1 MSCTVA
7 LAIPNSPAFQSPR
20 LPSIFCK
27 PSPSPSIIHGPQP
40 PVPSSSLS
48 LPPSS
53 LSSFSPGLSSPKSP
67 LSPRVNK
74 TKLESKTDK
83 LLKRKRP
90 RILDIPVAGVLGK
103 RGRRGGILEDWY
115 SVFVDV
121 NGYSKQALFG
131 VFDGHG
137 GPKTAEFTA
146 KNLNK
151 NIMDEVSSR
160 CQEGTKTST
169 VDVDDAALWIGLG
182 RK

>member
-7 LAIPNSPAFQSPR
+7 WAIPNSPAFQSPR

-27 PSPSPSIIHGPQP
+27 PSQSPSIIHGPQSP
-40 PVPSSSLS
+40 APSSSLS

-67 LSPRVNK
+67 LSLRVNK

-90 RILDIPVAGVLGK
+90 GMLDIPVAGVLGFGLETPKGKKEKLEVVEVEGDGYFVCSK
-103 RGRRGGILEDWY
+103 RGRRGGILEDRY

-121 NGYSKQALFG
+121 NGYSKQVSYPYILF
-131 VFDGHG
+131 
-137 GPKTAEFTA
+137 
-146 KNLNK
+146 L
-151 NIMDEVSSR
+151 
-160 CQEGTKTST
+160 
-169 VDVDDAALWIGLG
+169 
-182 RK
+182 

>member
-7 LAIPNSPAFQSPR
+7 WAIPNSPAFQSPR

-27 PSPSPSIIHGPQP
+27 PSPSPSIIHGPQSP
-40 PVPSSSLS
+40 APSSSLS

-67 LSPRVNK
+67 LSLRVNK

-90 RILDIPVAGVLGK
+90 GILDIPVAGVLGFGLETPKGKKEKVEVVEVEGDGYFVCSK
-103 RGRRGGILEDWY
+103 RGRRGGILEDRY

-121 NGYSKQALFG
+121 NGYSKQVSYPYILF
-131 VFDGHG
+131 
-137 GPKTAEFTA
+137 
-146 KNLNK
+146 L
-151 NIMDEVSSR
+151 
-160 CQEGTKTST
+160 
-169 VDVDDAALWIGLG
+169 
-182 RK
+182 